1 MLFDTLTTNE
11 GKAVNLQIKKKICF
25 HFSLQSTRNADKNAS
40 LDVCVYIR
48 NDAKQ
53 QYCQSSRRF
62 LWIYVNDYTKT
73 SNLQLPCSLL
83 QTAFSF
89 LCKPYVVVIQQRK
102 EVVEKN
108 GLWVTLNFYLHLA
121 KARRFLFFRLDIT
134 RSSVLRYKD
143 LWLSS
148 LFYARNWTSNP
159 KLNFIRSTPTNHEL
173 RSRK

>member
-1 MLFDTLTTNE
+1 M
-11 GKAVNLQIKKKICF
+11 
-25 HFSLQSTRNADKNAS
+25 QSTCNADKNAS
-40 LDVCVYIR
+40 LGACVYIR

-121 KARRFLFFRLDIT
+121 KARRFLFSPRHHSVFDIT
-134 RSSVLRYKD
+134 ISRFMVVFFVLRE
-143 LWLSS
+143 
-148 LFYARNWTSNP
+148 
-159 KLNFIRSTPTNHEL
+159 KLNV
-173 RSRK
+173 

>member
-121 KARRFLFFRLDIT
+121 KARRFLFLAST
-134 RSSVLRYKD
+134 SLGLRYYDIKIYGC
-143 LWLSS
+143 LLCFTREIER
-148 LFYARNWTSNP
+148 LI
-159 KLNFIRSTPTNHEL
+159 LN
-173 RSRK
+173 

>member
-1 MLFDTLTTNE
+1 MILWPQTKEKLSTY
-11 GKAVNLQIKKKICF
+11 KLKKKICF

-40 LDVCVYIR
+40 LDACVYIR

-89 LCKPYVVVIQQRK
+89 LCKPYVVIQQRK

-121 KARRFLFFRLDIT
+121 KARRFLFFSPRHHSVFDIT
-134 RSSVLRYKD
+134 MQRFMVVFFVLRE
-143 LWLSS
+143 
-148 LFYARNWTSNP
+148 
-159 KLNFIRSTPTNHEL
+159 KLNV
-173 RSRK
+173 

>member
-1 MLFDTLTTNE
+1 M
-11 GKAVNLQIKKKICF
+11 
-25 HFSLQSTRNADKNAS
+25 QSTCNADKNAS
-40 LDVCVYIR
+40 LGACVYIR

-89 LCKPYVVVIQQRK
+89 LCKPYVVVVEQRK

-121 KARRFLFFRLDIT
+121 KARRFLFSRLDIT
-134 RSSVLRYKD
+134 RSSILRYQD

-148 LFYARNWTSNP
+148 LFYARN
-159 KLNFIRSTPTNHEL
+159 
-173 RSRK
+173 